1 MIVCDVTQ
9 FYSPFGGGV
18 RRYLTEKRRFILER
32 TNDEHVLVVPGAETA
47 CRHEGRLHTY
57 TVASPLINY
66 TTRYRALLNQDA
78 LRAALR
84 AAKPDLIESGDPYQ
98 VAWTALREARAMN
111 IPAVG
116 FYHSHFPEAYLRT
129 ASNFGGALA
138 RRAVFSASKRY
149 ARHLYRQF
157 DATLVCAE
165 RIRVALRSWGVNN
178 VRPVRLGVD
187 TGIFTPGPADP
198 RIRQRFGIKDS
209 ATLLL
214 FVGRLAVEKNLG
226 VLLGAFERVHGSRV
240 ADCHLLCVGQGP
252 WREQLLETRERTN
265 GAVSWIPHV
274 SSSAELA
281 AIYRSANLAVHPCI
295 NETFGLVPLEEQACG
310 LPVCGVAGSCL
321 DDNIMAGLAHWAPRN
336 DPSALAVA
344 IERMICLDL
353 PALGR
358 EAAGKVRQRFA
369 WPVVLEDLWQC
380 YGELLARGPG
390 ADSAAGSVAGA
401 DGEVQ
406 FLKEQSA

>member
-32 TNDEHVLVVPGAETA
+32 TRDQHVLVVPGAETA

-57 TVASPLINY
+57 TIASPLINS
-66 TTRYRALLNQDA
+66 TTRYRALLDQDA
-78 LRAALR
+78 LRTALR
-84 AAKPDLIESGDPYQ
+84 EAKPDLIESGDPYQ
-98 VAWTALREARAMN
+98 VAWTALREARAMK

-116 FYHSHFPEAYLRT
+116 FYHSH
-129 ASNFGGALA
+129 FGGALA
-138 RRAVFSASKRY
+138 RRAVFSAARRY

-165 RIRVALRSWGVNN
+165 RIRVALRSWGVDN

-187 TGIFTPGPADP
+187 TGVFTPGPADP
-198 RIRQRFGIKDS
+198 GLRRRFGIRDS
-209 ATLLL
+209 TTLLL

-226 VLLGAFERVHGSRV
+226 VLLGAFERVHRNCS

-252 WREQLLETRERTN
+252 WREQLLETRERTR

-274 SSSAELA
+274 SNSAELA

-321 DDNIMAGLAHWAPRN
+321 DDNIMAGLSHWAPRN
-336 DPSALAVA
+336 EPAALAAA
-344 IERMICLDL
+344 IERMIALDL
-353 PALGR
+353 PVLGR
-358 EAAGKVRQRFA
+358 VAAEKVRQRFA

-380 YGELLARGPG
+380 YGELLARGVGGPLVATATPAAPG
-390 ADSAAGSVAGA
+390 V
-401 DGEVQ
+401 GEAR
-406 FLKEQSA
+406 FLKSQRA